1 MKREYEIILGG
12 RPIKIETGHVARQ
25 ADGSVLVRYGETV
38 VLVTAVIAKEGK
50 EDIDFLPLTVNYQEM
65 TYAAGKIPGGFFRR
79 EGRPTEKEVLTSR
92 LIDRPIRPLFPKGL
106 YNEIQI
112 IATVLSVDK
121 ENDPEIAALIGASA
135 ALEISSIPFNGPIGG
150 VRVGRIDGRFICNPS
165 VAEQEKSDIDLIVAG
180 SRDAIIMVEGGAKM
194 VPEEDL
200 LEALFFAH
208 KEMQPVID
216 LQERM
221 REEIGKEKLPLVDVG
236 IDEGLKKE
244 VESLYKERIKKA
256 LTIPGKLE
264 RYAALDKLAEEV
276 VSELSPRYEGKD
288 KEIEECFSELK
299 RRVMRERVLKEG
311 KRIDERGPKDIRPIT
326 CEVGILPRT
335 HGSALFTRGET
346 QALVVTTLGTAEDEQ
361 KIDALLGETYK
372 SFMLHYNFPPYSVG
386 EVRPLR
392 GPGRREIGHGALA
405 ERALLPVL
413 PDSEL
418 FPYTIRVVSDILES
432 NGSSSMA
439 SVCGGSLSLMDAGV
453 PISTPVAGIAMGLI
467 KERDDVAILTDI
479 LGDEDHLGDMDFK
492 VAGTKDGVTALQ
504 MDIKIGGVT
513 KEILERALLQ
523 AREARLEV
531 LEKMMEVLPA
541 PRKELSIYA
550 PRILTIQIKPE
561 KIKDV
566 IGPGGKNIKKI
577 IEETGVKI
585 DIEDTG
591 KVNVAST
598 DVEAAKKAV
607 EMIKTFTQEVEVGG
621 IYLGKVKRIVD
632 FGAFVEIYPGVTGLI
647 HISQLAHTRVR
658 NVSDIV
664 KEGDEVLVKVIE
676 IDDYGRLRLSRKEAL
691 GEMER
696 KGMRVR
702 DSSRRA

>member
-1 MKREYEIILGG
+1 M
-12 RPIKIETGHVARQ
+12 
-25 ADGSVLVRYGETV
+25 
-38 VLVTAVIAKEGK
+38 
-50 EDIDFLPLTVNYQEM
+50 
-65 TYAAGKIPGGFFRR
+65 
-79 EGRPTEKEVLTSR
+79 
-92 LIDRPIRPLFPKGL
+92 
-106 YNEIQI
+106 
-112 IATVLSVDK
+112 SVDK

-135 ALEISSIPFNGPIGG
+135 ALEISNIPFNGPIGG

-165 VAEQEKSDIDLIVAG
+165 VEEQERSDVDLIVAG
-180 SRDAIIMVEGGAKM
+180 SKDAIIMVEGGAKM
-194 VPEEDL
+194 VPEEIL

-208 KEMQPVID
+208 REMQPVIE
-216 LQERM
+216 LQARM
-221 REEIGKEKLPLVDVG
+221 REEIGKEKLPVTDVAV
-236 IDEGLKKE
+236 DEGLKGE
-244 VESLYKERIKKA
+244 VESLYRHRIREA

-264 RYAALDKLAEEV
+264 RYAALDRLAEEV
-276 VSELSPRYEGKD
+276 MVDLSRKYEGRER
-288 KEIEECFSELK
+288 EIEECFSELK
-299 RRVMRERVLKEG
+299 RRVMRERILREG

-372 SFMLHYNFPPYSVG
+372 SFMLHYNFPPYCVG

-405 ERALLPVL
+405 ERALIPVL
-413 PDSEL
+413 PDSET

-467 KERDDVAILTDI
+467 KEGDEVAILTDI

-513 KEILERALLQ
+513 KEILGRALLQ

-531 LEKMMEVLPA
+531 LEKMTAVLPA
-541 PRKELSIYA
+541 PRKDLSIHA

-577 IEETGVKI
+577 IEETGAKI

-591 KVNVAST
+591 RINVASV

-658 NVSDIV
+658 NVSDIL

-676 IDDYGRLRLSRKEAL
+676 IDEYGRLRLSRKEAL
-691 GEMER
+691 GEMAR
-696 KGMRVR
+696 RGIKVR

>member
-1 MKREYEIILGG
+1 MKKEYEIVFGG
-12 RPIKIETGHVARQ
+12 RPIKIETGHMAKQ
-25 ADGSVLVRYGETV
+25 ADGAVLVRYGETV
-38 VLVTAVIAKEGK
+38 VLVTAVIAKEAK

-106 YNEIQI
+106 YNDIQI

-121 ENDPEIAALIGASA
+121 ENDPEVAALVGASA
-135 ALEISSIPFNGPIGG
+135 ALEISNIPFRGPIGG
-150 VRVGRIDGRFICNPS
+150 VRVGRVDGKLICNPS

-180 SRDAIIMVEGGAKM
+180 SKDALIMVEGGARM
-194 VPEEDL
+194 VPEEEI

-208 KEMQPVID
+208 KEMQPVIE

-221 REEIGKEKLPLVDVG
+221 REEVGREKLPFQEPVR
-236 IDEGLKKE
+236 DEELERE
-244 VESLYKERIKKA
+244 VESLYAERIREA

-264 RYAALDKLAEEV
+264 RYGALDRLSEEV
-276 VSELSPRYEGKD
+276 VSHLSQRYEGRE

-299 RRVMRERVLKEG
+299 KRIMRERILKEG
-311 KRIDERGPKDIRPIT
+311 ERIDGRGPKDIRPIT

-372 SFMLHYNFPPYSVG
+372 SFMLHYNFPPYCVG

-405 ERALLPVL
+405 ERALQPVL
-413 PDSEL
+413 PDSEA

-453 PISTPVAGIAMGLI
+453 PISTAVAGIAMGLI
-467 KERDDVAILTDI
+467 KDGEEVAILTDI

-492 VAGTKDGVTALQ
+492 VAGTKDGITALQ

-513 KEILERALLQ
+513 REILGRALEQ
-523 AREARLEV
+523 AREARFEV
-531 LEKMMEVLPA
+531 LEKMNAVLPA
-541 PRKELSIYA
+541 PRKELSVHA
-550 PRILTIQIKPE
+550 PRIFTIHVKPE

-585 DIEDTG
+585 DIDDTG
-591 KVNVAST
+591 RVNVASV
-598 DVEAAKKAV
+598 DADSAKKAID
-607 EMIKTFTQEVEVGG
+607 MIKTFTQEVEVGG
-621 IYLGKVKRIVD
+621 IYLGRVKRIAD

-658 NVSDIV
+658 NVSDIL

-676 IDDYGRLRLSRKEAL
+676 IDEYGRLRLSRKEAL
-691 GEMER
+691 GEMEK
-696 KGMRVR
+696 KGIKVR
-702 DSSRRA
+702 DSSGRA

>member
-1 MKREYEIILGG
+1 MKKEYEIVFGG
-12 RPIKIETGHVARQ
+12 RPIKIETGHMAKQ
-25 ADGSVLVRYGETV
+25 ADGAVLVRYGETV
-38 VLVTAVIAKEGK
+38 VLVTAVIAKEAK

-106 YNEIQI
+106 YNDIQI

-121 ENDPEIAALIGASA
+121 ENDPEVAALVGASA
-135 ALEISSIPFNGPIGG
+135 ALEISNIPFRGPIGG
-150 VRVGRIDGRFICNPS
+150 VRVGRVDGKLICNPS

-180 SRDAIIMVEGGAKM
+180 SKDALIMVEGGARM
-194 VPEEDL
+194 VPEEEI

-208 KEMQPVID
+208 KEMQPVIE
-216 LQERM
+216 LQEKM
-221 REEIGKEKLPLVDVG
+221 REEVGREKLPFQEPVR
-236 IDEGLKKE
+236 DEELERE
-244 VESLYKERIKKA
+244 VESLYAERIREA

-264 RYAALDKLAEEV
+264 RYGALDRLSEEV
-276 VSELSPRYEGKD
+276 VSHLSQRYEGRE

-299 RRVMRERVLKEG
+299 KRIMRERILKEG
-311 KRIDERGPKDIRPIT
+311 ERIDGRGPKDIRPIT

-372 SFMLHYNFPPYSVG
+372 SFMLHYNFPPYCVG

-405 ERALLPVL
+405 ERALQPVL
-413 PDSEL
+413 PDSEA

-453 PISTPVAGIAMGLI
+453 PISTAVAGIAMGLI
-467 KERDDVAILTDI
+467 KDGEEVAILTDI

-492 VAGTKDGVTALQ
+492 VAGTKDGITALQ

-513 KEILERALLQ
+513 REILGRALEQ
-523 AREARLEV
+523 AREARFEV
-531 LEKMMEVLPA
+531 LEKMNAVLPA
-541 PRKELSIYA
+541 PRKELSVHA
-550 PRILTIQIKPE
+550 PRIFTIHVKPE

-585 DIEDTG
+585 DIDDTG
-591 KVNVAST
+591 RVNVASV
-598 DVEAAKKAV
+598 DADSAKKAID
-607 EMIKTFTQEVEVGG
+607 MIKTFTQEVEVGG
-621 IYLGKVKRIVD
+621 IYLGRVKRIAD

-658 NVSDIV
+658 NVSDIL

-676 IDDYGRLRLSRKEAL
+676 IDEYGRLRLSRKEAL
-691 GEMER
+691 GEMEK
-696 KGMRVR
+696 KGIKVR
-702 DSSRRA
+702 DSSGRA